1 MQKGCFYISSGVYQ
15 INFFNPMGPN
25 LVERCGNQIC
35 SNSQQCCRI
44 CDEFG
49 DPTVPSGCSSR
60 CPQVFCQNLGE
71 RCGNQICSNSQQCC
85 RTCDEFGDPTVPS
98 GCSTRCPQVFCQP
111 VQPTTKRPNSGGGIN
126 NGQTG

>member
-1 MQKGCFYISSGVYQ
+1 MQNRYHYISSGVYQ
-15 INFFNPMGPN
+15 INFFNPIGP
-25 LVERCGNQIC
+25 
-35 SNSQQCCRI
+35 
-44 CDEFG
+44 
-49 DPTVPSGCSSR
+49 
-60 CPQVFCQNLGE
+60 NLGE
-71 RCGNQICSNSQQCC
+71 RCGNQICSNSQRCC